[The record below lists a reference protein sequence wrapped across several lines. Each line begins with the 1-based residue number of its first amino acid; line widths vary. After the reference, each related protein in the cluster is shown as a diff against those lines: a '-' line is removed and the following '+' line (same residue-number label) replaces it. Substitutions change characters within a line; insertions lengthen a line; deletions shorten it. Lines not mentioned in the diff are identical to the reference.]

1 VSDLANLATAYVA
14 QLAVF
19 EQADD
24 AMKRAGDDAT
34 AAHLRLSE
42 LKEQLRGLLSNGR
55 TRRLLYVD
63 GRRHLLVYQTGGRYG
78 PYTEVDVVEVE
89 A

>member
-19 EQADD
+19 
-24 AMKRAGDDAT
+24 
-34 AAHLRLSE
+34 
-42 LKEQLRGLLSNGR
+42 
-55 TRRLLYVD
+55 
-63 GRRHLLVYQTGGRYG
+63 
-78 PYTEVDVVEVE
+78 DVVEVE